1 MYIQCNYIMKTSLI
15 KIGNS
20 RGVRIPKSFIEEV
33 DLGDN
38 VDLTIDD
45 GKIIIS
51 TTKPE
56 PNEEALISEA
66 ALADWLRPEEDD
78 AWQHMQ

>member
-1 MYIQCNYIMKTSLI
+1 MKTTLI
-15 KIGNS
+15 KVGNS

-33 DLGDN
+33 NLGDN
-38 VDLTIDD
+38 IDLTIDD

-56 PNEEALISEA
+56 PNEEALISEMS
-66 ALADWLRPEEDD
+66 LSDWLRPEEDE
-78 AWQHMQ
+78 AWQHIQ

>member
-1 MYIQCNYIMKTSLI
+1 MKTSLI

-33 DLGDN
+33 GLGDN
-38 VDLTIDD
+38 IDLTIDD

-56 PNEEALISEA
+56 TNEEALISGV